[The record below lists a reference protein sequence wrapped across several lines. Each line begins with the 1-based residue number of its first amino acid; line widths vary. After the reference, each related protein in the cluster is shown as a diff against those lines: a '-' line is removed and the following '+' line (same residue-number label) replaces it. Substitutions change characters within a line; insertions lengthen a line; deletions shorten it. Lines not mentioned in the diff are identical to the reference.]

1 MYQNLGKCTLDR
13 AVTKNKEI
21 TVETGD
27 PVAVDS
33 PVCIESQSPCKTDS
47 INRKETS
54 VRNETFEKG
63 FLAQKSSIE
72 RCSPPHSEHQVY
84 IIINM
89 LNLIKLI
96 LLYLYQKA
104 IP

>member
-1 MYQNLGKCTLDR
+1 M
-13 AVTKNKEI
+13 A
-21 TVETGD
+21 VETGD

-54 VRNETFEKG
+54 VRNETFEKA
-63 FLAQKSSIE
+63 FLAQRSSIE
-72 RCSPPHSEHQVY
+72 RCSPPHIEGQVY
-84 IIINM
+84 IIIDM
-89 LNLIKLI
+89 LDVIQII
-96 LLYLYQKA
+96 LWYLHQEV

>member
-13 AVTKNKEI
+13 AVTKNKEMA
-21 TVETGD
+21 VETGD

-54 VRNETFEKG
+54 VRNETFEKA
-63 FLAQKSSIE
+63 FLAQRSSIE
-72 RCSPPHSEHQVY
+72 RCSPPHIEGQVY
-84 IIINM
+84 IIIDM
-89 LNLIKLI
+89 LDVIQII
-96 LLYLYQKA
+96 L
-104 IP
+104 